1 MILLNI
7 SSFDLVEQDT
17 FSRDNIVNHN
27 GVSYDAK
34 RRYKLCPKEFKD
46 EPMVLITEQGYT
58 VAKVAEGCGVA
69 THMPTE
75 TLPT

>member
-27 GVSYDAK
+27 GVNDDANTPLQAVPE
-34 RRYKLCPKEFKD
+34 R
-46 EPMVLITEQGYT
+46 V
-58 VAKVAEGCGVA
+58 
-69 THMPTE
+69 
-75 TLPT
+75 